1 MGATVAVGAAAGAE
15 ATGALG
21 ADDVEDERFIPPTI
35 PPIRAA
41 ATIKA
46 KRTVNSIQKMRFR
59 IPHILRGLGS
69 GGRGSSSSIVFIF
82 AGVHGVSGTI
92 VVPAMAEVN
101 VDSIGE
107 SIEVG
112 ES

>member
-1 MGATVAVGAAAGAE
+1 MGAIVAVGAAGAAG
-15 ATGALG
+15 ATGAEV
-21 ADDVEDERFIPPTI
+21 VEDERFIPPTI

-46 KRTVNSIQKMRFR
+46 SSTMNSIQKLRFR
-59 IPHILRGLGS
+59 IPHILRGFGS
-69 GGRGSSSSIVFIF
+69 GGRGSSSSNIF
-82 AGVHGVSGTI
+82 TLAGVDGVSGTM
-92 VVPAMAEVN
+92 VVPAIAEVK
-101 VDSIGE
+101 VESIGD